1 MTVNSISTY
10 GSLQK
15 FLQNINVTQNSLNT
29 SQVQISSGYISQ
41 TFDGLEGNVEQY
53 TSLNAQVSRL
63 QNFQQGNSVIT
74 SRLQTTGT
82 AIDQSITLT
91 NSLKS
96 LLVTQMSG
104 TSNSS
109 AFLQQI
115 NSNRDALVAQ
125 LNTTYQGSYVFG
137 GTNTNTPPVKTP
149 VTAPVVQGVPD
160 DGYYQGA
167 KENTSFRISDGQMLE
182 NTIRADNPA
191 FQKIFAAMDMAAQGI
206 NDSQILKDAQDLLDS
221 GIQDLIGLQATA
233 NAQRVR
239 VTQVDNQNETVR
251 VYYKSLAESMAKSD
265 VIALSTKV
273 AQDQSTLQ
281 ASFAVF
287 SRISALTLS
296 NYLK

>member
-1 MTVNSISTY
+1 MTISSISTY

-15 FLQNINVTQNSLNT
+15 FLQNINTTQYSLNN
-29 SQVQISSGYISQ
+29 SQVQISSGYVSQ
-41 TFDGLEGNVEQY
+41 TFEGLEGNVEQF

-82 AIDQSITLT
+82 AIDQSITIT

-104 TSNSS
+104 TSNSA
-109 AFLQQI
+109 AFLQQVR
-115 NSNRDALVAQ
+115 SNRDALVSQ
-125 LNTTYQGSYVFG
+125 LNTTYQGNYIFG

-149 VTAPVVQGVPD
+149 VPVSVELGTPD

-167 KENTSFRISDGQMLE
+167 KENTSFRISDGQMIE
-182 NTIRADNPA
+182 NTVRADNSA
-191 FQKIFAAMDMAAQGI
+191 FQKILAAMNMALEG
-206 NDSQILKDAQDLLDS
+206 NGTSETLKKAQDMLDS
-221 GIQDLIGLQATA
+221 GLQDLIGLQATS

-239 VTQVDNQNETVR
+239 VTQVDTQNETVR
-251 VYYKSLAESMAKSD
+251 VYYKGLADSMSKPD
-265 VIALSTKV
+265 IVALSTKV

>member
-29 SQVQISSGYISQ
+29 SQVQISSGYVSQ

-74 SRLQTTGT
+74 SRLQTTNT
-82 AIDQSITLT
+82 AIDQSISIT

-96 LLVTQMSG
+96 LLVTQLSG
-104 TSNSS
+104 TSNSA
-109 AFLQQI
+109 AFQQQLR
-115 NSNRDALVAQ
+115 SSRDALVSQ

-149 VTAPVVQGVPD
+149 VPSPVELGKPD
-160 DGYYQGA
+160 DSYYQGA
-167 KENTSFRISDGQMLE
+167 KENTSFRIADGQVIE
-182 NTIRADNPA
+182 NTVRADDPA
-191 FQKIFAAMDMAAQGI
+191 FQKIMASISMALEG
-206 NDSQILKDAQDLLDS
+206 NGNSETLKKAQDILDQ
-221 GIQDLIGLQATA
+221 GLQGLIGLQATA

-239 VTQVDNQNETVR
+239 VTQVTSQNETVR
-251 VYYKSLAESMAKSD
+251 VYYKGLADSMAKAD
-265 VIALSTKV
+265 LVALSTKV

-281 ASFAVF
+281 ASFSVF
-287 SRISALTLS
+287 SRISSLTLS

>member
-15 FLQNINVTQNSLNT
+15 FLQNINVTQNSLNN
-29 SQVQISSGYISQ
+29 SQVQISSGYVSQ
-41 TFDGLEGNVEQY
+41 TFEGLEGSVEQY

-63 QNFQQGNSVIT
+63 QNFQQGNSVLT
-74 SRLQTTGT
+74 SRLQTTST
-82 AIDQSITLT
+82 AIDQSISIT

-96 LLVTQMSG
+96 LLVSQMSG
-104 TSNSS
+104 TSNSA
-109 AFLQQI
+109 AFEQQL
-115 NSNRDALVAQ
+115 NANRDALVSQ

-137 GTNTNTPPVKTP
+137 GTNTNTQPVKTP
-149 VTAPVVQGVPD
+149 VPPSVVPGTPD

-167 KENTSFRISDGQMLE
+167 KENISFRISDGQMVE

-191 FQKIFAAMDMAAQGI
+191 FQKILAAI
-206 NDSQILKDAQDLLDS
+206 NLALQDTSDSESLKKAQDMLDS
-221 GIQDLIGLQATA
+221 GLQDLIGLQATA

-239 VTQVDNQNETVR
+239 VTQVDSQNETVR
-251 VYYKSLAESMAKSD
+251 VYYQSLAESMAKTD
-265 VIALSTKV
+265 VVALSTKV
-273 AQDQSTLQ
+273 AQDQVTLQ

-287 SRISALTLS
+287 SRISSLTLS